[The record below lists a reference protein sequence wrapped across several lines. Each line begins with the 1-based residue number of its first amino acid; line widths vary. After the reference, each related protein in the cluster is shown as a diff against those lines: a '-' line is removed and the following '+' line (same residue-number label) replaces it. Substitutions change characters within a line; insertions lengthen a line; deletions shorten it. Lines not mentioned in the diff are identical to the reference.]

1 MRVILDTDPG
11 VDDAIAMLWLLAL
24 DLKYRADVAAV
35 VAAAGNLQRRATFD
49 NACKLLQLCQR
60 DDLSVGR
67 GSPHTGDTSV
77 HIHGADGMAG
87 MIRTLPDHNK
97 QFDNAPRAADLL
109 TRHLNRDP
117 GDVSVLALGPLTD
130 LAAAEKQQPGT
141 LANAERI
148 IVMGGTFRRGNVTEY
163 AEYNAHFNPV
173 AFNEVLNADADVV
186 IIPLDITQQLH
197 LELAHIEG
205 PEFSKSPHRINKFIY
220 KLCTSMLQHLKE
232 NVGEQRFFLHD
243 ACVIGYAFYPELFEA
258 VEARVEIES
267 RGQAET
273 LGQTTINPKG
283 SPNATVL
290 RQIDADAVRNKMLE
304 DLNWFSKKLA

>member
-11 VDDAIAMLWLLAL
+11 VDDAIAMVWLLAL

-49 NACKLLQLCQR
+49 NACRLLMLCQR

-77 HIHGADGMAG
+77 HIHGVDGMAG
-87 MIRTLPDHNK
+87 MVRALPEGNK

-109 TRHLNRDP
+109 ARHLNRDP
-117 GDVSVLALGPLTD
+117 GDISILALGPLTD
-130 LAAAEKQQPGT
+130 LAAAEKQEPGT

-148 IVMGGTFRRGNVTEY
+148 IVMGGAFRRGNVTEH

-173 AFNEVLNADADVV
+173 AFNEVLNSDADVV
-186 IIPLDITQQLH
+186 IIPLDITQQLQ
-197 LELAHIEG
+197 LEQSHIEI
-205 PEFSKSPHRINKFIY
+205 PEFSKSGHRINKFIY
-220 KLCTSMLQHLKE
+220 KLCTSMINHLRE
-232 NVGEQRFFLHD
+232 NVGQSRFFLHD

-258 VEARVEIES
+258 VEARVEIDARLQS
-267 RGQAET
+267 QT
-273 LGQTTINPKG
+273 LGKTTINQTG
-283 SPNATVL
+283 NPNATVL
-290 RQIDADAVRNKMLE
+290 RRIDADAVRNQMLE
-304 DLNWFSKKLA
+304 DLIWFSNKLA